1 MSRSIP
7 IQADLG
13 RRPCKASPPTADRSF
28 HLPAQNTSGNW
39 VKVVQRIPVRIQ
51 IERQD
56 SDPDLRAGM
65 SVTAEI
71 DTGYRRSWHDLF

>member
-1 MSRSIP
+1 M
-7 IQADLG
+7 
-13 RRPCKASPPTADRSF
+13 
-28 HLPAQNTSGNW
+28 
-39 VKVVQRIPVRIQ
+39 KVVQRIPVRIQ